1 MWLKWLPEQ
10 GAVFDL
16 ALTEQ
21 PDKASLFAVSYIS
34 NKRYLPAVAGRLV
47 FPTHLNY
54 STFWVGCV
62 LTWAS

>member
-34 NKRYLPAVAGRLV
+34 NKRHLPRVPADW
-47 FPTHLNY
+47 FSQPT
-54 STFWVGCV
+54 
-62 LTWAS
+62 LTTLPFGLGAS